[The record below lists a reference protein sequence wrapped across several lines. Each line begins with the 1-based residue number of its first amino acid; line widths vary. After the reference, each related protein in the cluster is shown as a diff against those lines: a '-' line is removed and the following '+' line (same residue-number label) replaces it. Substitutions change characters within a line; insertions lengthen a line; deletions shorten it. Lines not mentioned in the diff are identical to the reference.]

1 MGITYDAIPRQC
13 TNRQNKTLTML
24 TEQERIDIVR
34 YRIKCAENTLGEIE
48 NLFALKYYNNAANR
62 MYYACYYA
70 VSALLIANNISTKSH
85 DGVMQMF
92 GLHFIR
98 TGIFPTYYGK
108 YYSQL
113 FNERQTGDYEDLFNH
128 DEVSTAELYPKA
140 KELVAAIKVKV
151 DQWLAENAK

>member
-1 MGITYDAIPRQC
+1 
-13 TNRQNKTLTML
+13 ML
-24 TEQERIDIVR
+24 TDEERIDIVR
-34 YRIKCAENTLGEIE
+34 YRIECAENTLSEIE

-70 VSALLIANNISTKSH
+70 VSALLIANGITTKSH

-98 TGIFPTYYGK
+98 TGIFPAYYGK

-113 FNERQTGDYEDLFNH
+113 FNERQTGDYEDFFNH

-140 KELVAAIKVKV
+140 KELVAAVKEKV
-151 DQWLAENAK
+151 DQWLAENAE

>member
-1 MGITYDAIPRQC
+1 
-13 TNRQNKTLTML
+13 ML
-24 TEQERIDIVR
+24 TDEERIDIVR
-34 YRIKCAENTLGEIE
+34 YRIECAENTLSEIE

-70 VSALLIANNISTKSH
+70 VSALLIANGITTKSH

-98 TGIFPTYYGK
+98 TGIFPAYYGK
-108 YYSQL
+108 YYRQL
-113 FNERQTGDYEDLFNH
+113 FNERQTGDYEDFFNH

-140 KELVAAIKVKV
+140 KELVAAVKEKV
-151 DQWLAENAK
+151 DQWLAENAE